1 MGKRENKREK
11 EAGDWWSAGNKQA
24 KYAVGQLPHKLPP
37 TYWFSQLLFT
47 GSIKKWRVHH
57 HHSSYLCDDMV
68 ILQPAVG
75 VFINLA
81 LSDNYRE
88 QLILLPKRGSIS
100 VTNKPSYMV
109 IVGMISR
116 SGEESIICP
125 ELAATNQS
133 QFPRVTFPGHDE
145 PSFSGGF
152 HGEFH
157 NIKYY

>member
-1 MGKRENKREK
+1 
-11 EAGDWWSAGNKQA
+11 
-24 KYAVGQLPHKLPP
+24 
-37 TYWFSQLLFT
+37 
-47 GSIKKWRVHH
+47 
-57 HHSSYLCDDMV
+57 MV

-133 QFPRVTFPGHDE
+133 QFPRVTFPAHDE
-145 PSFSGGF
+145 KYSTLLWVGGEREREEL
-152 HGEFH
+152 GLV
-157 NIKYY
+157 